1 MTIKISSFLR
11 RSLDAFIAARE
22 REAEVYVSR
31 ALLSFDDDTLKAH
44 GYDRN
49 TLRKSARLSV

>member
-1 MTIKISSFLR
+1 MTTKISSFFR

-31 ALLSFDDDTLKAH
+31 ALLSYSDKTLKTY
-44 GYDRN
+44 GYERSA
-49 TLRKSARLSV
+49 LRKAARLNV

>member
-1 MTIKISSFLR
+1 MTARISSFFR

-22 REAEVYVSR
+22 RRAEIYVSR
-31 ALLSFDDDTLKAH
+31 ALLSLDDKTLQAR

-49 TLRKSARLSV
+49 ALKRAARFNV